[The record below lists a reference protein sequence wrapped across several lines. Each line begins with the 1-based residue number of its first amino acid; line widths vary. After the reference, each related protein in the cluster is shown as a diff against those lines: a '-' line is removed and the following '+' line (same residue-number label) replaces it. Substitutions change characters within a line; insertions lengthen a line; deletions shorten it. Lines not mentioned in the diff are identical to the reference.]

1 MNIKRTILA
10 GSSGHESADF
20 LEFLTRP
27 AVLDPGEKGLH
38 RKLRVRLVLAAV
50 LLGAHV
56 WVRMQ
61 AQELGYEGEA
71 LGRIIHRLDQER
83 MELEMA
89 TARESSTGLLT
100 SRGARELGMQKAAQ
114 GQIRR
119 IDAQP

>member
-1 MNIKRTILA
+1 MNVKRTILV
-10 GSSGHESADF
+10 GSSGHESAD
-20 LEFLTRP
+20 LWELLTRS
-27 AVLDPGEKGLH
+27 AVLDPGEKSLRG
-38 RKLRVRLVLAAV
+38 KLAVRMFFFAV
-50 LLGAHV
+50 LLGGHV

-61 AQELGYEGEA
+61 AQDLGYEGEA

-89 TARESSTGLLT
+89 TARESSPGLLA
-100 SRGARELGMQKAAQ
+100 SRARELGMQKAAA

>member
-1 MNIKRTILA
+1 MNTKRTVLV

-20 LEFLTRP
+20 LEFLTRTV
-27 AVLDPGEKGLH
+27 VLDPSEKGLR
-38 RKLRVRLVLAAV
+38 RKLGARLVLCAV
-50 LLGAHV
+50 LLGGHV